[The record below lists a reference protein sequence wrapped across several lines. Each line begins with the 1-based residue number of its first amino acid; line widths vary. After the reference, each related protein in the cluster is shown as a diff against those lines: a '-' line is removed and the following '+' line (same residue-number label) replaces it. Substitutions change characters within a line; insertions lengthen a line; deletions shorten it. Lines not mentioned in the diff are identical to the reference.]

1 MALSPVPTM
10 AVCGLLALAACAPER
25 ATAPAPASVP
35 QRVVVAAPP
44 GSQPG
49 PLTDGAIAACRAEA
63 ERATVFQNRGE
74 MMRLDEFENRGRD
87 SAGQNLQERGLLV
100 VTRDR
105 LFRECLARSGAANP
119 AQVTT
124 PR

>member
-1 MALSPVPTM
+1 MVRPLITGI
-10 AVCGLLALAACAPER
+10 AVCALLGLAGCAPER
-25 ATAPAPASVP
+25 AAPAPASVP

-44 GSQPG
+44 GSQSA
-49 PLTDGAIAACRAEA
+49 PLTEGAIAMCRAEA

-119 AQVTT
+119 AQVTV